1 MSTPAYPSVSDS
13 ASAPGSRSAASLAW
27 PAALALAAAMGI
39 GRFAFT
45 PVWPLMAQEGG
56 LSLTQGGWIASANYA
71 GYLLG
76 ALAAVAW
83 PVRRLRGQLAV
94 SLLAVA
100 LLTLAMPLFHN
111 VAIWCAL
118 RLAAGYASASAF
130 ICVAAWR
137 PVPAGDPR
145 EAGASAVTYAGVGA
159 GIALTGLACLALMG
173 AGVGAD
179 AMWLTLGALTL
190 VLSLIAWPNMRPVDA
205 MKGVDREGR
214 GAAGAAATACATA
227 AAHAAA
233 ATATHTAASCHAAA
247 AATARA
253 TAAALAAPS
262 STTAAPTASRP
273 APNPAASAARL
284 PRAVAQ
290 LALHYGIFG
299 VGYIIPATFLPA
311 MAKEIFPD
319 PAIFGWAWPLFGLA
333 AAVSCLLVP
342 RLARARDEK
351 RVWQGA
357 QALMALGMLTV
368 ALWHHIAAVI
378 VAALLV
384 GGTFMVITQAGILT
398 ARRTAGAAGPRAA
411 AILTSAFAAG
421 QILGP
426 LAASWASHWG
436 AGLPQVLGAGAAL
449 LALSAWRLGKV
460 TTEDGGAGHNAI
472 DPKGRTH

>member
-1 MSTPAYPSVSDS
+1 MSTPAYPSFPDT
-13 ASAPGSRSAASLAW
+13 RSAARLAW

-56 LSLTQGGWIASANYA
+56 LSLAQGGWLASANYA

-83 PVRRLRGQLAV
+83 PVRRLRSQLGI
-94 SLLAVA
+94 SLLAVT
-100 LLTLAMPLFHN
+100 LLTLAMPLFHD
-111 VAIWCAL
+111 VAAWCVL

-145 EAGASAVTYAGVGA
+145 EAAASGLTYAGVGA
-159 GIALTGLACLALMG
+159 GIALTGLACLTLM
-173 AGVGAD
+173 AWDIHAD
-179 AMWLTLGALTL
+179 GMWLALGGLTL
-190 VLSLIAWPNMRPVDA
+190 VLSAVAWPAMRQP
-205 MKGVDREGR
+205 
-214 GAAGAAATACATA
+214 AAPAAFSTHAAHSPATA
-227 AAHAAA
+227 
-233 ATATHTAASCHAAA
+233 S
-247 AATARA
+247 
-253 TAAALAAPS
+253 
-262 STTAAPTASRP
+262 P
-273 APNPAASAARL
+273 AKL
-284 PRAVAQ
+284 PRAMGP
-290 LALHYGIFG
+290 LALHYGVFG

-311 MAKEIFPD
+311 MAKEVIPN

-333 AAVSCLLVP
+333 AAASCLLVP
-342 RLARARDEK
+342 RLARGRDDK

-357 QALMALGMLTV
+357 QALMALGMLAV

-384 GGTFMVITQAGILT
+384 GGTFMVITQAGMLT
-398 ARRTAGAAGPRAA
+398 ARRAAGAAAPRAA
-411 AILTSAFAAG
+411 AIMTAAFAAG

-426 LAASWASHWG
+426 LLASWASHWG

-449 LALSAWRLGKV
+449 LAVSAWRLGKI
-460 TTEDGGAGHNAI
+460 TTEDKGAGHNAI
-472 DPKGRTH
+472 GPQGCTH

>member
-13 ASAPGSRSAASLAW
+13 RGADARSAASLAW

-56 LSLTQGGWIASANYA
+56 LSLAQGGWIASANYA

-83 PVRRLRGQLAV
+83 PVRRLRSQLAI

-111 VAIWCAL
+111 VALWCAL

-137 PVPAGDPR
+137 PVPMGDPR

-159 GIALTGLACLALMG
+159 GIALTGLACLALM
-173 AGVGAD
+173 AGNVRAD
-179 AMWLTLGALTL
+179 GMWLTLGGLTL
-190 VLSLIAWPNMRPVDA
+190 ALSLLALPGMRMPAPANRD
-205 MKGVDREGR
+205 
-214 GAAGAAATACATA
+214 TA
-227 AAHAAA
+227 AAKAGTSAPPTSTQA
-233 ATATHTAASCHAAA
+233 P
-247 AATARA
+247 
-253 TAAALAAPS
+253 AAP
-262 STTAAPTASRP
+262 
-273 APNPAASAARL
+273 RL
-284 PRAVAQ
+284 PRAIGQ
-290 LALHYGIFG
+290 LALHYGVFG

-351 RVWQGA
+351 RVWQAA
-357 QALMALGMLTV
+357 QGLMALGMLTV
-368 ALWHHIAAVI
+368 AVWHHIAAVI

-384 GGTFMVITQAGILT
+384 GGTFMVTTQAGILT
-398 ARRTAGAAGPRAA
+398 ARRTAGPAAARAA
-411 AILTSAFAAG
+411 AVMTAAFAAG

-426 LAASWASHWG
+426 LLASAAAHWG

-460 TTEDGGAGHNAI
+460 TTAGSGAGHNAI
-472 DPKGRTH
+472 GPQGRTH

>member
-1 MSTPAYPSVSDS
+1 MSTPAYPFVPD
-13 ASAPGSRSAASLAW
+13 ARSAVRLAW

-56 LSLTQGGWIASANYA
+56 LSLAQGGWLASANYA

-83 PVRRLRGQLAV
+83 PVRRLRSQLGI
-94 SLLAVA
+94 SLLAVT
-100 LLTLAMPLFHN
+100 LLTLAMPLFHD
-111 VAIWCAL
+111 VAAWCVL

-145 EAGASAVTYAGVGA
+145 EAAASGLTYAGVGA
-159 GIALTGLACLALMG
+159 GIALTGLACLALM
-173 AGVGAD
+173 AWNVRAD
-179 AMWLTLGALTL
+179 GMWLALGGLTL
-190 VLSLIAWPNMRPVDA
+190 VLSAIAWPAMRQPA
-205 MKGVDREGR
+205 TL
-214 GAAGAAATACATA
+214 AASSTHAAHSSATA
-227 AAHAAA
+227 
-233 ATATHTAASCHAAA
+233 
-247 AATARA
+247 
-253 TAAALAAPS
+253 P
-262 STTAAPTASRP
+262 P
-273 APNPAASAARL
+273 ARL
-284 PRAVAQ
+284 PRAMAS
-290 LALHYGIFG
+290 LALHYGVFG

-311 MAKEIFPD
+311 MAKEVIPN

-342 RLARARDEK
+342 RLARGRDDK

-384 GGTFMVITQAGILT
+384 GGTFMVITQAGMLT
-398 ARRTAGAAGPRAA
+398 ARRAAGAAAPRAA
-411 AILTSAFAAG
+411 AIMTAAFAAG

-426 LAASWASHWG
+426 LLASWASHWG

-449 LALSAWRLGKV
+449 LALSAWRLGKI
-460 TTEDGGAGHNAI
+460 TTEDKGAGHNAI
-472 DPKGRTH
+472 GPQGCTH

>member
-1 MSTPAYPSVSDS
+1 MSTPAYPSVSDP
-13 ASAPGSRSAASLAW
+13 ACLADNRGAARLAW

-45 PVWPLMAQEGG
+45 PIWPLMAQEGG
-56 LSLTQGGWIASANYA
+56 LSLAQGGWIASANYA

-83 PVRRLRGQLAV
+83 PVRRLRAQLAV

-100 LLTLAMPLFHN
+100 FLTLAMPLFHH
-111 VAIWCAL
+111 VALWCAL

-137 PVPAGDPR
+137 PVPVGDPR

-159 GIALTGLACLALMG
+159 GIALTGLACLALMAG
-173 AGVGAD
+173 GVGED
-179 AMWLTLGALTL
+179 GMWLTLGALTL
-190 VLSLIAWPNMRPVDA
+190 ALSVIAWPQMRAAEAPRA
-205 MKGVDREGR
+205 T
-214 GAAGAAATACATA
+214 AGATPLRPASSA
-227 AAHAAA
+227 AASQAVDNANPAGAGVANAAA
-233 ATATHTAASCHAAA
+233 AVV
-247 AATARA
+247 
-253 TAAALAAPS
+253 P
-262 STTAAPTASRP
+262 PGQP
-273 APNPAASAARL
+273 RL
-284 PRAVAQ
+284 PRAVGQ
-290 LALHYGIFG
+290 LAVHYGVFG

-357 QALMALGMLTV
+357 QALMAVGMLTV
-368 ALWHHIAAVI
+368 ALWHHIAAII

-411 AILTSAFAAG
+411 AVMTAAFAAG

-426 LAASWASHWG
+426 LLASYAAHWG
-436 AGLPQVLGAGAAL
+436 ASLPQVLGAGAAL
-449 LALSAWRLGKV
+449 LALSAWRLAKV
-460 TTEDGGAGHNAI
+460 TTEDKRAGHNAI
-472 DPKGRTH
+472 GPQGRTH